1 MFFEYH
7 NRTRHSP
14 DAALAP
20 LAGMRLPCRKSAGR
34 SDRQD
39 ERESE
44 VSPLIIGHFRRVAL
58 AAAVLA
64 LLPSTIGAAPIAE
77 PSADLRESYELLST
91 TYYSKVDTQKL
102 LDGARQALAD
112 EAHKRGVKVAIPA
125 FHDAGGTDANVAQIV
140 TAIGRLQ
147 DATHLS
153 STALTYEAI
162 DGMAH
167 SLGDRYTTFF
177 TPDQFKEFN
186 QALDP
191 DKISGI
197 GVMIQPDETSKY
209 IRAYYVVPGTPA
221 DKAGL
226 QSGDVFVS
234 VDGISTK
241 GYTADEA
248 TKVLRGKPGSTVHI
262 RATRNGKPIGTITIT
277 REEVQPPTVIYKV
290 LPQGIGYIWVI
301 AFGKDT
307 PDEFNVALDRL
318 QKADIRGYV
327 LDLRNDGG
335 GYVSSALDI
344 SSKFIND
351 DPLLTIEERGAHT
364 TTVDSGTDAMPRKP
378 MAILVNRYTA
388 SASEITAGAL
398 QDDGIGVLVG
408 EKTFGK
414 GVMQSLTSLP
424 DGAAIKITT
433 AHYLTPKNR
442 DINLKG
448 IQPDYSVPEN
458 KDARFGDIQYD
469 AQLQAAL
476 NIITKKIADAKP

>member
-1 MFFEYH
+1 M
-7 NRTRHSP
+7 
-14 DAALAP
+14 
-20 LAGMRLPCRKSAGR
+20 KQGR
-34 SDRQD
+34 
-39 ERESE
+39 
-44 VSPLIIGHFRRVAL
+44 FRRVAL
-58 AAAVLA
+58 AAAVIA
-64 LLPSTIGAAPIAE
+64 LFPLTIGAAPVVQ

-112 EAHKRGVKVAIPA
+112 EAHKRGVRVNLPA
-125 FHDAGGTDANVAQIV
+125 FHDAGATEANVNQI
-140 TAIGRLQ
+140 AAGIARMQ
-147 DATHLS
+147 DATHMS
-153 STALTYEAI
+153 STLLTYEAI
-162 DGMAH
+162 DGMAK
-167 SLGDRYTTFF
+167 SLGDRYTAFF
-177 TPDQFKEFN
+177 TPDQYREFN

-197 GVMIQPDETSKY
+197 GVLIQPDETSKF

-226 QSGDVFVS
+226 QSGDVFMS
-234 VDGISTK
+234 VDGVSTK

-248 TKVLRGKPGSTVHI
+248 TKVLRGKPGSVAHVQVM
-262 RATRNGKPIGTITIT
+262 RNGKPLGLVAIT
-277 REEVQPPTVIYKV
+277 RSEVQPPTVIYKM
-290 LPQGIGYIWVI
+290 LPQGIGYIWVL
-301 AFGKDT
+301 AFGRET
-307 PDEFNVALDRL
+307 PDEFSTALDRL
-318 QKADIRGYV
+318 QKADVRGYV

-335 GYVSSALDI
+335 GYVNSALDI
-344 SSKFIND
+344 SSKFVVD
-351 DPLLTIEERGAHT
+351 DPLLTIEERGSHT
-364 TTVDSGTDAMPRKP
+364 TTIDSGTDALPRKP

-414 GVMQSLTSLP
+414 GVMQSLTALP

-448 IQPDYSVPEN
+448 IQPDYAVQEN
-458 KDARFGDIQYD
+458 KDARLGEIEHD
-469 AQLQAAL
+469 AQLQAAM
-476 NIITKKIADAKP
+476 NIITKKIADVKP